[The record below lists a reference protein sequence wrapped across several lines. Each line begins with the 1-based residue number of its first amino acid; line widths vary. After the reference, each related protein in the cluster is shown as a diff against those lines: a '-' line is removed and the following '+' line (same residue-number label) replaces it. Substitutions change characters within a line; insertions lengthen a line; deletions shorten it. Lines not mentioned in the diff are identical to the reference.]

1 MSTETK
7 SQISGTEATHVA
19 IEAQK
24 YGPVQIR
31 ESDEPIPTSPR
42 CPQCGAA
49 GEFGYRDV
57 YRAMRWFCPR
67 HRLAQFWADARI
79 PEIVTNNGGVL
90 TDDNDH
96 QQIDCAVA
104 QPAAGS
110 LSDSAD
116 GLSWHRPNPDVNRP
130 RLVCGPAGTH
140 IRLTAVALDRTP
152 HFDAAGRFIHPC
164 SNCGREAILGTQVN
178 VVAGQLGIWY
188 CGACKPPSS
197 HCRLKTP
204 GAESDPSKR
213 GRSPRVSPNLSEASE
228 GDIASFAAVAV

>member
-1 MSTETK
+1 MTWKDNEPESSYAHTERRVMTAA
-7 SQISGTEATHVA
+7 SDREAEDLA
-19 IEAQK
+19 L
-24 YGPVQIR
+24 
-31 ESDEPIPTSPR
+31 R
-42 CPQCGAA
+42 CPQCGGP

-79 PEIVTNNGGVL
+79 PEIVINNGGVL

-96 QQIDCAVA
+96 QQIDRAVA

-110 LSDSAD
+110 FSDSAD
-116 GLSWHRPNPDVNRP
+116 GLSWHRPSPDVDRP
-130 RLVCGPAGTH
+130 VLVRRPAGTH
-140 IRLTAVALDRTP
+140 RPLTAVALDRTP

-164 SNCGREAILGTQVN
+164 SACGREAILGTRVN
-178 VVAGQLGIWY
+178 VLAGQLGCWY

-204 GAESDPSKR
+204 GAESDQANEEDHR
-213 GRSPRVSPNLSEASE
+213 RSPNLRAKR
-228 GDIASFAAVAV
+228 